1 MKETKIGYYFIVMA
15 SVIIVLA
22 GVKNA
27 SEIIVPF
34 LLSLFL
40 AIILLPSYNFFN
52 KRGLPQSISLALVI
66 SMFILLILLVAKLI
80 GSSIHDFN
88 SNIDFY
94 ADQLSVYY
102 HSLVAIASKV
112 GIEISVD
119 ELSKMINS
127 KQIMSFASQM
137 MQSMGSMFTNS
148 FVVLLTIIFMLL
160 ESTNFKSKIEFAS
173 ENNGAVLHIEKI
185 SSQIKEYMVLK
196 AIISIF
202 TGLVVWIALLIV
214 GTDYAFLWAVIAFL
228 FNFIPNIGSII
239 AAVPAVLLT
248 LVQLGSLSAIIVAT
262 VYIAINVIIG
272 SVIEPKVMGKGLGLS
287 TLVVFLSL
295 IFWGWLLGIVG
306 MLLSIPLTI
315 MVKIILDD
323 NEKTR
328 WISVLLGTG
337 EQISA
342 NK

>member
-1 MKETKIGYYFIVMA
+1 MQETKIGYYFIVMA

-22 GVKNA
+22 GIKNA

-52 KRGLPQSISLALVI
+52 KKGLPESLSLTLVI
-66 SMFILLILLVAKLI
+66 GIFILFISLVAKLI

-102 HSLVAIASKV
+102 HSLVVIASKI

-127 KQIMSFASQM
+127 KQIMSFASQI

-148 FVVLLTIIFMLL
+148 FVVLLTIIFMLF
-160 ESTNFKSKIEFAS
+160 ESSNFKSKIAYAS
-173 ENNGAVLHIEKI
+173 KDSGAILHIEKI

-196 AIISIF
+196 AVISFF
-202 TGLVVWIALLIV
+202 TGLIVWIALLIV
-214 GTDYAFLWAVIAFL
+214 GTDYAFLWA
-228 FNFIPNIGSII
+228 
-239 AAVPAVLLT
+239 
-248 LVQLGSLSAIIVAT
+248 
-262 VYIAINVIIG
+262 
-272 SVIEPKVMGKGLGLS
+272 
-287 TLVVFLSL
+287 
-295 IFWGWLLGIVG
+295 
-306 MLLSIPLTI
+306 
-315 MVKIILDD
+315 
-323 NEKTR
+323 
-328 WISVLLGTG
+328 
-337 EQISA
+337 
-342 NK
+342 